1 MLDSRN
7 RLIVTGTPLQNNLHE
22 LWSLLNFLLPEVFS
36 SAEDFDE
43 WFDLSKADE
52 KMSDEEKEKRNT
64 EIVQQLHKILRPFLL
79 RRIKKEVEKNLP
91 PKVEIHVNVGIT
103 EQQKLIY
110 RQLLKKSTIEK
121 GSSVSF
127 YKNIIVQL
135 RKICDHPY
143 LFEGMEPAGAPE
155 YGEHII

>member
-110 RQLLKKSTIEK
+110 R
-121 GSSVSF
+121 
-127 YKNIIVQL
+127 
-135 RKICDHPY
+135 
-143 LFEGMEPAGAPE
+143 
-155 YGEHII
+155 